1 MRAQQYG
8 AELDYML
15 TLVGNKG
22 YQPFNLAAI
31 VGASYNY
38 FNANK
43 LDIDNK
49 NVSSI
54 GGKIALQASYNLN
67 RKLSLFIEPS
77 FTILP
82 KYYKGKDADDV
93 FVQSGV
99 NIGVTYSFKDKYKTS
114 RKAKNE
120 AFADK
125 TDIQEIKDK
134 MNRMLEEIKQLKQES
149 QNTQKVEAGKNIVIE
164 PAQQKGIISVDIHF
178 DEFSSFISEEQ
189 AGKLNNIGEW
199 MTENPAVIKIVAF
212 SNDVKDKKAETELRN
227 KRTEAIKK
235 MLVEKYNIAPERI
248 ASAAPESMGY
258 ANKTGNNA
266 MIIFIPSNKQKFTS
280 MTIAIDFDGT
290 IVEHRYPKI
299 GNEIPF
305 AIDTLKMLIKA
316 HHRLILWTVR
326 EGKLLDEAV
335 EWCRERGVEFYAINR
350 DYPEEDTAH
359 HGFSRKVKADI
370 FIDDRNLGGLPD
382 WGDIYRM
389 VQEKLTYE
397 ELYRDN
403 DKTPPSKKGGLWSFL
418 KK

>member
-1 MRAQQYG
+1 MKFGFKHIILAAALMSAGSLTAQEQNDKTSFQKYNWFVTGAVNGEWLSNTTGNMIVGGKVGAGIQLTRYSAFRINAFAGKNRVKTMRAQQYG

-38 FNANK
+38 FNTNK

-82 KYYKGKDADDV
+82 KYYKGKD
-93 FVQSGV
+93 
-99 NIGVTYSFKDKYKTS
+99 
-114 RKAKNE
+114 E

-266 MIIFIPSNKQKFTS
+266 MIIFIPSN
-280 MTIAIDFDGT
+280 
-290 IVEHRYPKI
+290 
-299 GNEIPF
+299 
-305 AIDTLKMLIKA
+305 L
-316 HHRLILWTVR
+316 
-326 EGKLLDEAV
+326 
-335 EWCRERGVEFYAINR
+335 
-350 DYPEEDTAH
+350 
-359 HGFSRKVKADI
+359 
-370 FIDDRNLGGLPD
+370 
-382 WGDIYRM
+382 
-389 VQEKLTYE
+389 
-397 ELYRDN
+397 
-403 DKTPPSKKGGLWSFL
+403 
-418 KK
+418 

>member
-1 MRAQQYG
+1 MIVGGKVGAGIQLTRYSAFRINAFAGKNRVKTMRAQQYG

-38 FNANK
+38 FNTNK

-212 SNDVKDKKAETELRN
+212 
-227 KRTEAIKK
+227 
-235 MLVEKYNIAPERI
+235 
-248 ASAAPESMGY
+248 
-258 ANKTGNNA
+258 
-266 MIIFIPSNKQKFTS
+266 
-280 MTIAIDFDGT
+280 IAIDFDGT

-326 EGKLLDEAV
+326 EGKLLEEAV

-403 DKTPPSKKGGLWSFL
+403 DKTPSPKKGGLWSFL

>member
-1 MRAQQYG
+1 MKFGFKHIILAAALMSAGSLTAQEQNDKTSFQKYNWFVTGAVNGEWLSNTIGNMIVGGKVGAGIQLTRYSAFRINAFAGKNRVKTMRAQQYG

-99 NIGVTYSFKDKYKTS
+99 NIGVTYSF
-114 RKAKNE
+114 
-120 AFADK
+120 
-125 TDIQEIKDK
+125 KDK

-266 MIIFIPSNKQKFTS
+266 MIIFIPSN
-280 MTIAIDFDGT
+280 
-290 IVEHRYPKI
+290 
-299 GNEIPF
+299 
-305 AIDTLKMLIKA
+305 L
-316 HHRLILWTVR
+316 
-326 EGKLLDEAV
+326 
-335 EWCRERGVEFYAINR
+335 
-350 DYPEEDTAH
+350 
-359 HGFSRKVKADI
+359 
-370 FIDDRNLGGLPD
+370 
-382 WGDIYRM
+382 
-389 VQEKLTYE
+389 
-397 ELYRDN
+397 
-403 DKTPPSKKGGLWSFL
+403 
-418 KK
+418 

>member
-1 MRAQQYG
+1 MKFGFKHIILAAALMSAGSLTAQEQNDKTSFQKYNWFVTGAVNGEWLSNTTGNMIVGGKVGAGIQLTRYSAFRINAFAGKNRVKTMRAQQYG

-38 FNANK
+38 FNTNK

-178 DEFSSFISEEQ
+178 DEFSSFISEL
-189 AGKLNNIGEW
+189 AYSYS
-199 MTENPAVIKIVAF
+199 
-212 SNDVKDKKAETELRN
+212 SN
-227 KRTEAIKK
+227 
-235 MLVEKYNIAPERI
+235 
-248 ASAAPESMGY
+248 S
-258 ANKTGNNA
+258 
-266 MIIFIPSNKQKFTS
+266 
-280 MTIAIDFDGT
+280 
-290 IVEHRYPKI
+290 H
-299 GNEIPF
+299 
-305 AIDTLKMLIKA
+305 
-316 HHRLILWTVR
+316 
-326 EGKLLDEAV
+326 
-335 EWCRERGVEFYAINR
+335 
-350 DYPEEDTAH
+350 
-359 HGFSRKVKADI
+359 
-370 FIDDRNLGGLPD
+370 
-382 WGDIYRM
+382 
-389 VQEKLTYE
+389 
-397 ELYRDN
+397 
-403 DKTPPSKKGGLWSFL
+403 
-418 KK
+418 

>member
-1 MRAQQYG
+1 MSAGSLTAQEQNDKTSFQKYNWFVTGAVNGEWLSNTTGNMIVGGKVGAGIQLTRYSAFRINAFAGKNRVKTMRAQQYG

-22 YQPFNLAAI
+22 YQPFNLA
-31 VGASYNY
+31 
-38 FNANK
+38 
-43 LDIDNK
+43 
-49 NVSSI
+49 VSSI

-114 RKAKNE
+114 RKTKNE

-266 MIIFIPSNKQKFTS
+266 MIIFIPSN
-280 MTIAIDFDGT
+280 
-290 IVEHRYPKI
+290 
-299 GNEIPF
+299 
-305 AIDTLKMLIKA
+305 L
-316 HHRLILWTVR
+316 
-326 EGKLLDEAV
+326 
-335 EWCRERGVEFYAINR
+335 
-350 DYPEEDTAH
+350 
-359 HGFSRKVKADI
+359 
-370 FIDDRNLGGLPD
+370 
-382 WGDIYRM
+382 
-389 VQEKLTYE
+389 
-397 ELYRDN
+397 
-403 DKTPPSKKGGLWSFL
+403 
-418 KK
+418 

>member
-1 MRAQQYG
+1 MKFGFKHIILAAALMSAGSLTAQEQNDKTSFQKYNWFVTGAVNGEWLSNTTGNMIVGGKVGAGIQLTRYSAFRINAFAGKNRVKTMRAQQYG

-31 VGASYNY
+31 VGASHNY
-38 FNANK
+38 FNTNK

-114 RKAKNE
+114 RKTKNE

-266 MIIFIPSNKQKFTS
+266 MIIFIPSN
-280 MTIAIDFDGT
+280 
-290 IVEHRYPKI
+290 
-299 GNEIPF
+299 
-305 AIDTLKMLIKA
+305 L
-316 HHRLILWTVR
+316 
-326 EGKLLDEAV
+326 
-335 EWCRERGVEFYAINR
+335 
-350 DYPEEDTAH
+350 
-359 HGFSRKVKADI
+359 
-370 FIDDRNLGGLPD
+370 
-382 WGDIYRM
+382 
-389 VQEKLTYE
+389 
-397 ELYRDN
+397 
-403 DKTPPSKKGGLWSFL
+403 
-418 KK
+418 